1 MTPTQTFEP
10 FGMASVSSDLKSAKE
25 FYQRLYPFPAQD
37 HSFAGIPFF
46 SIYKDGNTIVSV
58 FEKSPANPITGTIPV
73 LRVDSVAGA
82 LVGLEEAGVKVL
94 IPASICPCT
103 NTHFALCTDPEGNQF
118 IVKEAV

>member
-1 MTPTQTFEP
+1 MTPTQSFEP

-25 FYQRLYPFPAQD
+25 FYQRLYPFPA
-37 HSFAGIPFF
+37 
-46 SIYKDGNTIVSV
+46 DGNTIVSV
-58 FEKSPANPITGTIPV
+58 FEKSPGNPITGMIPV

-118 IVKEAV
+118 IVKEPV